1 MGWITLAI
9 IGIPVGAV
17 IVFVRSRAR
26 YYQRMFSEEHLR
38 EVYEQFVA
46 LVEKLSPAAA
56 EPPPDPPAFLTS
68 AGLVVVVT
76 REPARGDEPASMH
89 ISFSQPGG
97 PTTMAVASRFG
108 FLLLATL
115 QGNEVEV
122 VPYYTQ
128 ARIYHLSIQHPRSSL
143 ELVPLDQVLADYQSY
158 QPLPY
163 RYQPTPQDADAVDH

>member
-38 EVYEQFVA
+38 EVHEQFVA

-56 EPPPDPPAFLTS
+56 EPPPEPPAFLTS
-68 AGLVVVVT
+68 AGLIVAVT
-76 REPARGDEPASMH
+76 REPASMH
-89 ISFSQPGG
+89 ISLSQPGG
-97 PTTMAVASRFG
+97 PTTMAVASRIG
-108 FLLLATL
+108 FLLVATL
-115 QGNEVEV
+115 QGNELEV
-122 VPYYTQ
+122 TPYYTQ
-128 ARIYHLSIQHPRSSL
+128 ARIYHLSIQHRRSTL
-143 ELVPLDQVLADYQSY
+143 ELVPFERVLADYQGY

-163 RYQPTPQDADAVDH
+163 RYQPTP